1 MRLGCPIPFDPTP
14 YGLRNLASPRYKNC
28 AMFARHYYAFA
39 TPQRLPAWSNGPV
52 AGLSGV
58 ILVRGF
64 SVTNSLY
71 PDQEKRTMREPE
83 VLILKSE

>member
-1 MRLGCPIPFDPTP
+1 
-14 YGLRNLASPRYKNC
+14 
-28 AMFARHYYAFA
+28 MFARHYYAFA
-39 TPQRLPAWSNGPV
+39 TPQRLPTWSNEPV
-52 AGLSGV
+52 AGMSGV

-83 VLILKSE
+83 VLILQSE

>member
-1 MRLGCPIPFDPTP
+1 VRLGFPIPFDRRRTDFGALPP
-14 YGLRNLASPRYKNC
+14 G
-28 AMFARHYYAFA
+28 A
-39 TPQRLPAWSNGPV
+39 TRTVRCLLDTTMLSRPHNVCSRGVTGPLQ
-52 AGLSGV
+52 GMSGV

-83 VLILKSE
+83 VLILQSE